1 LPPLPS
7 PIDLQATPTA
17 DGATITKE
25 SLVDLA
31 HYMIAVRAW
40 IAAAQICLDQSL
52 FPGPTSQR
60 GRVVPIERPLYVLP
74 PFEDFAEDH
83 P

>member
-1 LPPLPS
+1 
-7 PIDLQATPTA
+7 
-17 DGATITKE
+17 
-25 SLVDLA
+25 
-31 HYMIAVRAW
+31 MIAVRAW

-60 GRVVPIERPLYVLP
+60 GRVVPIERPPYVLP